1 MEALNGMTLQET
13 LNYDRDLQSDSEE
26 IEEALYI
33 EDESSSNDYDEEHKG
48 ETPPN
53 DATNGSDNSGH
64 DNTAASGSTLS

>member
-33 EDESSSNDYDEEHKG
+33 EDEDSSNDNDEEHKG
-48 ETPPN
+48 EQPPS
-53 DATNGSDNSGH
+53 DGSDNSGH
-64 DNTAASGSTLS
+64 DNLAASAGTLS